1 MKREFYVVEKED
13 SFNGGN
19 EYNNYEDALQ
29 DLKKTL
35 EDESSY
41 MYSVNKDHIYTL
53 SKVIEEN
60 EDYYVWDTLKS
71 ISVKDFRNLDYEEKE
86 KFLKSEV

>member
-1 MKREFYVVEKED
+1 MKREFYVVEREE

-19 EYNNYEDALQ
+19 EYNNYEDALY
-29 DLKKTL
+29 DLRKTL

-41 MYSVNKDHIYTL
+41 MYNVNKNHIYTL
-53 SKVIEEN
+53 SKVTIED
-60 EDYYVWDTLKS
+60 EDNYNWDTLKS

-86 KFLKSEV
+86 KFFKSEV